1 MSLRPA
7 LRPVCGRCGKPREG
21 IRHVCRS
28 NSTRKATVSLKLDFG
43 TCGKCKKRVTNPLT
57 HTCKPKFDFKQRKSR
72 AVKAEKAV
80 ARKKR
85 QAEKHDY
92 QACSDRDCPKPLCVA
107 FRTGSR
113 EGYQRGFDDGFS
125 AGFASGF
132 TEGLASCPGPHRA

>member
-1 MSLRPA
+1 MTLRPA

-28 NSTRKATVSLKLDFG
+28 NSTRKATVTLKLDFG
-43 TCGKCKKRVTNPLT
+43 TCGKCGKPVTNPLT
-57 HTCKPKFDFKQRKSR
+57 HTCKPKSDFKTRKS
-72 AVKAEKAV
+72 KAAKAAKAA

-107 FRTGSR
+107 FRTGR
-113 EGYQRGFDDGFS
+113 RGGYQEGFDDGYS

-132 TEGLASCPGPHRA
+132 TEGIRSCPLPHQ

>member
-1 MSLRPA
+1 LRPA

-28 NSTRKATVSLKLDFG
+28 NSARKATVSLKLDFG
-43 TCGKCKKRVTNPLT
+43 TCGTCGKTVTNPLT
-57 HTCKPKFDFKQRKSR
+57 HTCKPKSGFKKRKSK
-72 AVKAEKAV
+72 AAKAEKAA

-92 QACSDRDCPKPLCVA
+92 QACADQDCPRPLCVA